1 MTSSKDA
8 SADAAGFISIPEAKS
23 PTRNDTTVAAT
34 RRRVHFSKAV
44 QVAFICRYGHIDDA
58 DSDAGDAD
66 RDAANDTDR
75 AIRQLDDLLASDPA
89 IAASMFPPPLHTA
102 CHYGRLRVAAWLIAN
117 GHGVNDPDALGWT
130 PLHWACH
137 GGKAEAIRLLA
148 TENAC
153 DSPLQVDVFDKGGK
167 LPFDIVESEF
177 SEDIQAA
184 FEGNYWES
192 YTSDEEDEDDEDD
205 EEEEVS
211 SVGDQQS
218 SLNSAISSSELDFT
232 VSNLN
237 TEVSQRS
244 TISCDEPAMTPD
256 ATIGLI
262 TIETFK
268 PDGTGLES
276 SEDQIVTQGVATDV
290 DASSHIS
297 AKDSVEGKSPIRKED
312 VEIIISEKP
321 ATSVE
326 QKSIRDTSSD
336 DLDGSLNCGACRVVS
351 EVSEL
356 DSATLEAT
364 LARGVVTE
372 LDATSS
378 TLSKT
383 ITSDPQSIPIKQE
396 AINYETATC
405 IRGSGDIVIGK
416 VVTGESVDVE
426 NNFADKPANIS
437 VAFGKGFDEL
447 KDSENSCVIEN
458 AALVSLLNTEL
469 AGASEK
475 ILGDSAKELLDNT
488 SLPATN
494 CEPSSTIAPIN
505 NIDQPASF
513 DRKSCCGSTAAECKN
528 SNNTQYMPEHNERE
542 KLARLTR
549 ASAAEGLAS
558 QPPVRDGT
566 EHQDS
571 ATTLI
576 SVPGEVLEKDI
587 QPDAHGDEK
596 TNVKDELSTQNAV
609 KKVKCHKQVDT
620 SFIWRAES
628 SADVDPLEAS
638 VSLANRLTAAA
649 TDSFLYTSTQE
660 SQEDGGKEKQTSTT
674 SVTKSTKS
682 DGRDIEDDVR
692 VEVPT
697 VVLQAAAD
705 GSSLAFAEDKLRSA
719 TRETDAAQEA
729 LIASIKPSC
738 ATKPPTTTASTSLP
752 SRTNFRLRSKIPAP
766 GPTAPSTHRGLPR
779 FLFSAL
785 YLGLVRR
792 RRQPRGAVGR
802 VLHSCDGQLRYGDAV
817 PAPTVRRAKFWK
829 TWIRHRGQ
837 DYAAEAAMLAPP
849 ASSAASHPALR
860 TWSWMAG
867 RKTQQPHAL
876 PRH

>member
-8 SADAAGFISIPEAKS
+8 SADAAGFVSIPEAKS

-89 IAASMFPPPLHTA
+89 IAATMFPPPLHTA

-184 FEGNYWES
+184 FEDVADLVSGNYWES

-205 EEEEVS
+205 EEEDS

-218 SLNSAISSSELDFT
+218 SLNSAISSSEFDFT

-256 ATIGLI
+256 ATIGPI
-262 TIETFK
+262 TIE
-268 PDGTGLES
+268 PLNLDCAGLDS
-276 SEDQIVTQGVATDV
+276 SEGQIVQIVMQGVATDV

-297 AKDSVEGKSPIRKED
+297 AKDSVEVKSPIRKED

-383 ITSDPQSIPIKQE
+383 ITSDPQSLPIKQE

-437 VAFGKGFDEL
+437 VAF
-447 KDSENSCVIEN
+447 V
-458 AALVSLLNTEL
+458 
-469 AGASEK
+469 
-475 ILGDSAKELLDNT
+475 
-488 SLPATN
+488 
-494 CEPSSTIAPIN
+494 
-505 NIDQPASF
+505 Q
-513 DRKSCCGSTAAECKN
+513 
-528 SNNTQYMPEHNERE
+528 
-542 KLARLTR
+542 
-549 ASAAEGLAS
+549 
-558 QPPVRDGT
+558 T

-609 KKVKCHKQVDT
+609 KKGVDGSDSLRCASCAALESPSNELQPCNSEIQTSPKDGDFSVKCHKQVDT
-620 SFIWRAES
+620 NFIWRAES
-628 SADVDPLEAS
+628 SANVDPLEAS
-638 VSLANRLTAAA
+638 VSLANRLTVAA
-649 TDSFLYTSTQE
+649 TDRFLDTNTQDP
-660 SQEDGGKEKQTSTT
+660 QEDGGKEKQTSTT

-682 DGRDIEDDVR
+682 DCRDIEDDVR
-692 VEVPT
+692 VDVPT
-697 VVLQAAAD
+697 VVLAD

-729 LIASIKPSC
+729 LIPSIKPSC
-738 ATKPPTTTASTSLP
+738 ATKPPTTSASLP
-752 SRTNFRLRSKIPAP
+752 SRTSFGLRSKISAP

-802 VLHSCDGQLRYGDAV
+802 VLNSCDGQLRYGDVV

-837 DYAAEAAMLAPP
+837 DYAADAAMLAPP

-867 RKTQQPHAL
+867 RRTQQPHAP
-876 PRH
+876 PRR